1 MHQHNHEYDP
11 ALDAF
16 FNVVSSFMSLSPE
29 SKNAFA
35 GIMTKR
41 ELPKGTQL
49 LNAGQVCRHIFYIE
63 KGLARTYYIKDG
75 KDVTDWISMEQTFSV
90 SIVSFITG
98 KPDIRNIELLEAATI
113 WEIGVDDIQQ
123 LYNHHHE
130 IERFGRL
137 LVSQGLVQMQQRFDD
152 LHFSTARDRYLNL
165 ITIHPTIVQRVPLG
179 MVASYLGITPETL
192 SRIRAGLTI

>member
-1 MHQHNHEYDP
+1 MNQDNHEYDP
-11 ALDAF
+11 ALNVF
-16 FNVVSSFMSLSPE
+16 FNVVGSFMSLSPE
-29 SKNAFA
+29 SKNVFA

-49 LNAGQVCRHIFYIE
+49 LTAGQVCRHIFYIE

-75 KDVTDWISMEQTFSV
+75 KDVTDWISVEQTFSV

-113 WEIGVDDIQQ
+113 WEIGADDIQH
-123 LYNHHHE
+123 LYDHHHE
-130 IERFGRL
+130 IERLGRL

-152 LHFSTARDRYLNL
+152 LHFSTARERYLNL
-165 ITIHPTIVQRVPLG
+165 ITMHPTIIQRAPLG
-179 MVASYLGITPETL
+179 MVASYLGITQETL